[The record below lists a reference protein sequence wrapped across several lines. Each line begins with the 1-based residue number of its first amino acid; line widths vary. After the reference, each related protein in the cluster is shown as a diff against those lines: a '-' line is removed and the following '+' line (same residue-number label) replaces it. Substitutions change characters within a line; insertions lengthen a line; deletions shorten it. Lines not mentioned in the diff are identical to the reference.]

1 MWKRGERKQV
11 LVERRGKKVQNVLR
25 RERET
30 IEHMKW
36 MYRNERERE
45 RERKEPGRNTG
56 WRRKGD
62 KMDER
67 DMEKKG
73 KEKK

>member
-1 MWKRGERKQV
+1 V

-56 WRRKGD
+56 
-62 KMDER
+62 
-67 DMEKKG
+67 
-73 KEKK
+73 